1 MSFLPLTTFLQVG
14 VYLRNHISYKIICIS
29 DRCNW
34 IFLGLPVRDEELQ
47 DVAMQSG
54 VLDVPDDFLSREF
67 RDECERIISVTD
79 LTPKDCKDAFI
90 FLKQNFQISNVQS
103 V

>member
-1 MSFLPLTTFLQVG
+1 MT
-14 VYLRNHISYKIICIS
+14 
-29 DRCNW
+29 
-34 IFLGLPVRDEELQ
+34 DEDLHE
-47 DVAMQSG
+47 VAIQSG

-67 RDECERIISVTD
+67 RDECERIISVTN

-90 FLKQNFQISNVQS
+90 FLKQNFQISNVRS